1 MRNTIFGEGAMSLLK
16 APSSLSPFYEGTN
29 KKELSF
35 KIGTL
40 VPVAGSFS
48 EHWVQRNLVD
58 SFIIVV

>member
-1 MRNTIFGEGAMSLLK
+1 MKALIANT
-16 APSSLSPFYEGTN
+16 
-29 KKELSF
+29 KELPL